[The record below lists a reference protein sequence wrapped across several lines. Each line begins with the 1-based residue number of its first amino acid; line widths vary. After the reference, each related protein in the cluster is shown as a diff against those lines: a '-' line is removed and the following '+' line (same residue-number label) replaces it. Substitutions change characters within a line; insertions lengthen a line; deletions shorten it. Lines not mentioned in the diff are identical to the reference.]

1 MTVKVLLIV
10 EGKKT
15 EKEFFSQMFNEYGA
29 AADIFAVSTNIYSL
43 YSRMKHYDFMCD
55 VKDVLKEL
63 SDDKIVNLDQNFT
76 YVYLIFDSDLHN
88 LPFNKR
94 GTEHNI
100 KDVVDC
106 NITILTE
113 MAEYFTNETDPSVGR
128 LYINYPMMESFR
140 YCNCFDDRDFLDA
153 KIKIEC
159 IKDFKSLASK
169 KRLA

>member
-1 MTVKVLLIV
+1 M
-10 EGKKT
+10 
-15 EKEFFSQMFNEYGA
+15 
-29 AADIFAVSTNIYSL
+29 
-43 YSRMKHYDFMCD
+43 
-55 VKDVLKEL
+55 
-63 SDDKIVNLDQNFT
+63 
-76 YVYLIFDSDLHN
+76 
-88 LPFNKR
+88 PFNKR
-94 GTEHNI
+94 GIEHNI

-113 MAEYFTNETDPSVGR
+113 MAEYFTNKTDPSVGR

-169 KRLA
+169 KRLAGVRIDN